1 MAEIALCSL
10 PFALSG
16 FLGGLSLGNKERQ
29 WQDSM
34 SRRKALA
41 GLAGLVAGSPLL
53 HAQLD
58 PRPFTQHRR
67 SPGLNEMLT
76 AFDFEP
82 VMFANVSQSVYDY
95 TAHGDGGE
103 WNLRRNRQA
112 FDWVDLLPGRA
123 VDPATVDL
131 SSQVLDLKLK
141 YPIIIAPTATQVALH
156 PDGEAGMYR
165 AAALSSN
172 TPMCLST
179 NSSQS
184 IEQVAKGAQGQLWW
198 QFYPR
203 QDLNASRELLERA
216 QGAGYTAMVITVD
229 QQASYYERSQHDRNL
244 GGRTG
249 GAGRG
254 GGGGRGAG
262 AAAEAGAPGRA
273 NDPEALGTATIG
285 RGAAVPGSAGAGA
298 PPPAPARLGPQ
309 AYRIG
314 AGRLWYS
321 WDYLDQVRKFI
332 KVPIVLKGI
341 VTHEDARLC
350 VERGFDGIVVSNHGG
365 RSMDYGPSTLEALPE
380 IVAAVNGKIP
390 VMIDSGFRRGSDVLK
405 ALALGA
411 DAVWLGRAARWALGA
426 FGPVGVQ
433 KLLTDII
440 FKELVDAAAATGRTS
455 MASIDASIIK
465 QNWP

>member
-1 MAEIALCSL
+1 MGSIQ
-10 PFALSG
+10 
-16 FLGGLSLGNKERQ
+16 RQ
-29 WQDSM
+29 WEQSL

-41 GLAGLVAGSPLL
+41 GLAGLIAGSPLL

-58 PRPFTQHRR
+58 PRPFSAHRR
-67 SPGLNEMLT
+67 TPGLSEMLS

-82 VMFANVSQSVYDY
+82 VMFANVPQAVYDY

-112 FDWVDLLPGRA
+112 FDWVDLIPGKA
-123 VDPATVDL
+123 VDPSTVDL
-131 SSQVLDLKLK
+131 SSQLLDLKLK
-141 YPIIIAPTATQVALH
+141 YPIVIAPTATQVALH

-165 AAALSSN
+165 AAAQSSN
-172 TPMCLST
+172 TPVCLSN

-203 QDLNASRELLERA
+203 QDMGASQELLERA

-244 GGRTG
+244 GGRAG
-249 GAGRG
+249 GA
-254 GGGGRGAG
+254 GRGAG
-262 AAAEAGAPGRA
+262 AARGAAAGRQGGAGRA

-285 RGAAVPGSAGAGA
+285 RGAAVPGSAGAAGA
-298 PPPAPARLGPQ
+298 PPPATRRGAA
-309 AYRIG
+309 AYRVG

-321 WDYLDQVRKFI
+321 WEYLDQVRKFI
-332 KVPIVLKGI
+332 KVPIVIKGI
-341 VTHEDARLC
+341 VTAEDARLC
-350 VERGFDGIVVSNHGG
+350 VERGFNGIVVSNHGG

-426 FGPVGVQ
+426 FGPVGVER
-433 KLLTDII
+433 LLTEII
-440 FKELVDAAAATGRTS
+440 FKELVESVAATGKSTL
-455 MASIDASIIK
+455 ASIDSSIIK

>member
-1 MAEIALCSL
+1 MGTIQRRWEQSV
-10 PFALSG
+10 
-16 FLGGLSLGNKERQ
+16 
-29 WQDSM
+29 

-41 GLAGLVAGSPLL
+41 GMAGLIAGSPLL
-53 HAQLD
+53 QAQID
-58 PRPFTQHRR
+58 PRPFTSHRR
-67 SPGLNEMLT
+67 TPGLNEMFN

-82 VMFANVSQSVYDY
+82 VMFANVTQAVYDY

-112 FDWVDLLPGRA
+112 FDWVDLLPGKA
-123 VDPATVDL
+123 VDPASVDL
-131 SSQVLDLKLK
+131 SSQLLNLKLK
-141 YPIIIAPTATQVALH
+141 YPIVIAPTATQAALH
-156 PDGEAGMYR
+156 PEGEAGMYR

-172 TPMCLST
+172 TPMCLSI
-179 NSSQS
+179 NSSQPF
-184 IEQVAKGAQGQLWW
+184 EQVAKGAQGQLWW

-203 QDLNASRELLERA
+203 QDLGASQELLERA
-216 QGAGYTAMVITVD
+216 QGTGYTAIVITVD

-249 GAGRG
+249 GGGR
-254 GGGGRGAG
+254 GGGRGAAAGG
-262 AAAEAGAPGRA
+262 ARQGGAGRA

-285 RGAAVPGSAGAGA
+285 RGAAVPGSA
-298 PPPAPARLGPQ
+298 APAAATPARRGAA
-309 AYRIG
+309 AYRVG
-314 AGRLWYS
+314 GGRLWYS
-321 WDYLDQVRKFI
+321 WEYLDQVRKFI
-332 KVPIVLKGI
+332 KVPLVIKGI
-341 VTHEDARLC
+341 VTAEDARIC

-365 RSMDYGPSTLEALPE
+365 RSMDYGPSTLEVLPE

-433 KLLTDII
+433 RLLEDII
-440 FKELVDAAAATGRTS
+440 FKELVDAAAATGKTTL
-455 MASIDASIIK
+455 ASIDSSIIK

>member
-1 MAEIALCSL
+1 VSTIA
-10 PFALSG
+10 
-16 FLGGLSLGNKERQ
+16 RQ
-29 WQDSM
+29 WEQSL

-41 GLAGLVAGSPLL
+41 GMAGLLAGSPLL
-53 HAQLD
+53 QAQLD
-58 PRPFTQHRR
+58 PRPFTAHRR
-67 SPGLNEMLT
+67 TPGINEMFT

-82 VMFANVSQSVYDY
+82 VMFANVPQSVYDY

-112 FDWVDLLPGRA
+112 FDWVDLIPGKV
-123 VDPATVDL
+123 VDPSAVDL
-131 SSQVLDLKLK
+131 SSQLLDLKLK
-141 YPIIIAPTATQVALH
+141 YPIVIAPTATQVALH

-165 AAALSSN
+165 AAALSAN
-172 TPMCLST
+172 TPMCLSN

-203 QDLNASRELLERA
+203 QDMGASQELLERA
-216 QGAGYTAMVITVD
+216 QAAGYTAIVITVD

-249 GAGRG
+249 GAARG
-254 GGGGRGAG
+254 GGAARAGG
-262 AAAEAGAPGRA
+262 AARQGGAGRA
-273 NDPEALGTATIG
+273 NGPEAPGTASSG
-285 RGAAVPGSAGAGA
+285 RGAAPIRRGAA
-298 PPPAPARLGPQ
+298 
-309 AYRIG
+309 AYRLG
-314 AGRLWYS
+314 AGRLWYT
-321 WDYLDQVRKFI
+321 WEYLDQVRKFI
-332 KVPIVLKGI
+332 KVPIILKGI
-341 VTHEDARLC
+341 VTAEDARIC

-380 IVAAVNGKIP
+380 IVAAVNGKMPIM
-390 VMIDSGFRRGSDVLK
+390 VDSGFRRGSDVLK

-426 FGPVGVQ
+426 FGPLGVQ
-433 KLLTDII
+433 RLLSDII
-440 FKELVDAAAATGRTS
+440 FKELVDAAAATGKATL
-455 MASIDASIIK
+455 ASIDSSIVR

>member
-1 MAEIALCSL
+1 M
-10 PFALSG
+10 
-16 FLGGLSLGNKERQ
+16 
-29 WQDSM
+29 
-34 SRRKALA
+34 A
-41 GLAGLVAGSPLL
+41 GLIAGSPLL

-58 PRPFTQHRR
+58 PRPFTTHRR
-67 SPGLNEMLT
+67 TPGLNEMLT

-82 VMFANVSQSVYDY
+82 VMFANVPQSVYDY

-112 FDWVDLLPGRA
+112 FDWVDLIPGKA
-123 VDPATVDL
+123 VDPSTVDL
-131 SSQVLDLKLK
+131 SSQLLGLKLK
-141 YPIIIAPTATQVALH
+141 YPILIAPTATQVALH

-165 AAALSSN
+165 AAQLSSN
-172 TPMCLST
+172 TPMCLSN

-184 IEQVAKGAQGQLWW
+184 VEQVAKGAQGQLWW

-203 QDLNASRELLERA
+203 QDLGASQELLERA

-244 GGRTG
+244 GGRG
-249 GAGRG
+249 GLAP
-254 GGGGRGAG
+254 
-262 AAAEAGAPGRA
+262 AAAVDAEARRARRVKVVQAARTIPRRWERRRSAAAPQC
-273 NDPEALGTATIG
+273 
-285 RGAAVPGSAGAGA
+285 
-298 PPPAPARLGPQ
+298 PARLVRRPRRRRRRAVGRP
-309 AYRIG
+309 RIASA

-321 WDYLDQVRKFI
+321 WEYLDQVRKFI
-332 KVPIVLKGI
+332 KTPIIIKGI
-341 VTHEDARLC
+341 VTAEDARLC

-433 KLLTDII
+433 RLLTDII
-440 FKELVDAAAATGRTS
+440 FKELVDAAAATGKTTL
-455 MASIDASIIK
+455 ASIDSSIVK

>member
-1 MAEIALCSL
+1 MGSI
-10 PFALSG
+10 
-16 FLGGLSLGNKERQ
+16 ERQ
-29 WQDSM
+29 WERSL

-58 PRPFTQHRR
+58 PRPFTTHRR
-67 SPGLNEMLT
+67 TPGLNEMFS

-82 VMFANVSQSVYDY
+82 VMYANVPQSVYDY

-112 FDWVDLLPGRA
+112 FDWVDLIPGKA
-123 VDPATVDL
+123 VDPSTVDL
-131 SSQVLDLKLK
+131 SSQLLDLKLK
-141 YPIIIAPTATQVALH
+141 YPIVIAPTATQVALH

-165 AAALSSN
+165 AATQSSN
-172 TPMCLST
+172 TPMCLSN

-203 QDLNASRELLERA
+203 QDLGASQELLERA

-254 GGGGRGAG
+254 AGVGRGAG
-262 AAAEAGAPGRA
+262 AGRGGAGRA

-285 RGAAVPGSAGAGA
+285 RGAAVPGAAATGA
-298 PPPAPARLGPQ
+298 PVAARRGAA
-309 AYRIG
+309 AYRVG

-321 WDYLDQVRKFI
+321 WEYLDQVRKFI
-332 KVPIVLKGI
+332 KTPIIIKGI
-341 VTHEDARLC
+341 VTAEDAKLC
-350 VERGFDGIVVSNHGG
+350 VERGFNGIVVSNHGG

-390 VMIDSGFRRGSDVLK
+390 VMVDSGFRRGSDVLK

-426 FGPVGVQ
+426 FGPVGVER
-433 KLLTDII
+433 LLTEII
-440 FKELVDAAAATGRTS
+440 FKELVESVAATGKTTL
-455 MASIDASIIK
+455 ASIDSSIIK

>member
-1 MAEIALCSL
+1 MGKI
-10 PFALSG
+10 
-16 FLGGLSLGNKERQ
+16 ERH
-29 WQDSM
+29 WQQSM
-34 SRRKALA
+34 SRRKALT
-41 GLAGLVAGSPLL
+41 GLAGILAGSPLL
-53 HAQLD
+53 NAQLD
-58 PRPFTQHRR
+58 PRPYTSHKRA
-67 SPGLNEMLT
+67 PGLVEMFT

-82 VMFANVSQSVYDY
+82 VMFANVTQSVYDY

-112 FDWVDLLPGRA
+112 FDWVDLVQGKTA
-123 VDPATVDL
+123 DPSSVDL
-131 SSQVLDLKLK
+131 SSELLGLKLK

-165 AAALSSN
+165 AAQLSSN
-172 TPMCLST
+172 TPMCLSQ

-184 IEQVAKGAQGQLWW
+184 IEEVAKGAKGQLWW

-203 QDLNASRELLERA
+203 QDLGVSQEVRERA

-254 GGGGRGAG
+254 GGRGAAAG
-262 AAAEAGAPGRA
+262 AARQGGAGRA

-298 PPPAPARLGPQ
+298 VPAAAIRRGPAL
-309 AYRIG
+309 YRVG
-314 AGRLWYS
+314 GGRLWYN
-321 WDYLDQVRKFI
+321 WEYMDQVRKFI
-332 KVPIVLKGI
+332 KVPIILKGI
-341 VTHEDARLC
+341 VTAEDARIC

-365 RSMDYGPSTLEALPE
+365 RSMDYGPSTLEVLPE
-380 IVAAVNGKIP
+380 VVAAVNGKIP

-411 DAVWLGRAARWALGA
+411 DAVWLGRASRWALGA
-426 FGPVGVQ
+426 FGPAGVQ
-433 KLLTDII
+433 RLLTEII
-440 FKELVDAAAATGRTS
+440 FKELVEATAAMGKTTL
-455 MASIDASIIK
+455 ASIDASIVK
-465 QNWP
+465 QSWP

>member
-1 MAEIALCSL
+1 MGKI
-10 PFALSG
+10 
-16 FLGGLSLGNKERQ
+16 ERQ
-29 WQDSM
+29 WQTGV
-34 SRRKALA
+34 SRRDALA

-58 PRPFTQHRR
+58 PRPFQQHRR
-67 SPGLNEMLT
+67 MPGLNEMFT

-82 VMFANVSQSVYDY
+82 VMFANVPQAVYDY

-112 FDWVDLLPGRA
+112 FDWVDLLPGRS
-123 VDPATVDL
+123 VDPASVDL
-131 SSQVLDLKLK
+131 SSELLGLKLK
-141 YPIIIAPTATQVALH
+141 YPVVIAPTATQVALH

-165 AAALSSN
+165 AATLSAN
-172 TPMCLST
+172 TPMCLSV
-179 NSSQS
+179 NSSQT
-184 IEQVAKGAQGQLWW
+184 IEQVAKGAQGQLWF

-203 QDLNASRELLERA
+203 QDMNASREVLERA
-216 QGAGYTAMVITVD
+216 QALGYTGIVVTVD
-229 QQASYYERSQHDRNL
+229 QQASFYERSQHDRNL

-254 GGGGRGAG
+254 GPGRGAG
-262 AAAEAGAPGRA
+262 APARS
-273 NDPEALGTATIG
+273 NDPEAVGSAAIG
-285 RGAAVPGSAGAGA
+285 RGAAVPGSAGATAAAATAEPPRPLRGA
-298 PPPAPARLGPQ
+298 Q
-309 AYRIG
+309 AYRLG
-314 AGRLWYS
+314 AGRLWYT
-321 WDYLDQVRKFI
+321 WQYLDEIRKFI
-332 KVPIVLKGI
+332 KVPMVIKGI

-350 VERGFDGIVVSNHGG
+350 VEHGFDGIVVSNHGG
-365 RSMDYGPSTLEALPE
+365 RSMDYGPSTLEVLPE

-390 VMIDSGFRRGSDVLK
+390 IMIDSGFRRGSDVLK

-411 DAVWLGRAARWALGA
+411 DAIWLGRASRWALGA

-440 FKELVDAAAATGRTS
+440 FKELVDAAAATGRATL
-455 MASIDASIIK
+455 ASIDATIVK

>member
-1 MAEIALCSL
+1 
-10 PFALSG
+10 
-16 FLGGLSLGNKERQ
+16 
-29 WQDSM
+29 
-34 SRRKALA
+34 LA
-41 GLAGLVAGSPLL
+41 GLIAGSPLL
-53 HAQLD
+53 GAQID
-58 PRPFTQHRR
+58 PRPFTTHKRA
-67 SPGLNEMLT
+67 PGLNEMLT

-82 VMFANVSQSVYDY
+82 VMFANVPQSVYDY

-112 FDWVDLLPGRA
+112 FDWVDLVPGKA
-123 VDPATVDL
+123 VDPASVDL
-131 SSQVLDLKLK
+131 SSQLLDLKLK

-165 AAALSSN
+165 AGVLSSN
-172 TPMCLST
+172 TPMCLSN

-203 QDLNASRELLERA
+203 QDMGASQELLERA
-216 QGAGYTAMVITVD
+216 QAAGYTAMVITVD

-254 GGGGRGAG
+254 GGRGGAAG
-262 AAAEAGAPGRA
+262 AARQGGAGGA
-273 NDPEALGTATIG
+273 NDPAPPAAVR
-285 RGAAVPGSAGAGA
+285 RGAT
-298 PPPAPARLGPQ
+298 
-309 AYRIG
+309 AYRVG
-314 AGRLWYS
+314 GGRLWYT
-321 WDYLDQVRKFI
+321 WEYVDQVRKFI
-332 KVPIVLKGI
+332 KVPVIIKGI
-341 VTHEDARLC
+341 VTAEDARIC
-350 VERGFDGIVVSNHGG
+350 VERGYDGVVVSNHGG
-365 RSMDYGPSTLEALPE
+365 RSMDYGPSTLEVLPE

-411 DAVWLGRAARWALGA
+411 DAIWLGRAARWALGA
-426 FGPVGVQ
+426 FGPTGVQ
-433 KLLTDII
+433 RLLTDII
-440 FKELVDAAAATGRTS
+440 FKELVDAAAATGKTTL
-455 MASIDASIIK
+455 ASIDASIVK

>member
-1 MAEIALCSL
+1 M
-10 PFALSG
+10 
-16 FLGGLSLGNKERQ
+16 
-29 WQDSM
+29 
-34 SRRKALA
+34 A
-41 GLAGLVAGSPLL
+41 GLIAGSPLL

-58 PRPFTQHRR
+58 PRPFTSHKRA
-67 SPGLNEMLT
+67 PGLNEMLT

-82 VMFANVSQSVYDY
+82 VMFANVTQAVYDY

-112 FDWVDLLPGRA
+112 FDWVDLIPGKA

-131 SSQVLDLKLK
+131 SSQLLDLKLK
-141 YPIIIAPTATQVALH
+141 YPIVIAPTATQVALH

-165 AAALSSN
+165 AGALSSN
-172 TPMCLST
+172 TPMCLSN

-203 QDLNASRELLERA
+203 QDMGASQELLERA

-254 GGGGRGAG
+254 GGRGG
-262 AAAEAGAPGRA
+262 AAGGARQGGAGRA

-285 RGAAVPGSAGAGA
+285 RGAAVPGSAA
-298 PPPAPARLGPQ
+298 PPAPAAAARRGAA
-309 AYRIG
+309 AYRLG

-321 WDYLDQVRKFI
+321 WEYLDQVRKFI
-332 KVPIVLKGI
+332 KVPIVIKGI
-341 VTHEDARLC
+341 VTAEDARLC
-350 VERGFDGIVVSNHGG
+350 VQHGFDGVVVSNHGG
-365 RSMDYGPSTLEALPE
+365 RSMDYGPSTLEVLPE

-426 FGPVGVQ
+426 FGPIGVQ
-433 KLLTDII
+433 RLLTDII
-440 FKELVDAAAATGRTS
+440 FKELVDAAAATGKTTL
-455 MASIDASIIK
+455 ASIDSSIIK

>member
-1 MAEIALCSL
+1 MGSI
-10 PFALSG
+10 
-16 FLGGLSLGNKERQ
+16 ERQ
-29 WQDSM
+29 WLTSL

-41 GLAGLVAGSPLL
+41 GMAGLIAGSPLL

-58 PRPFTQHRR
+58 PRPFSTHRR
-67 SPGLNEMLT
+67 APGLNEMLT

-82 VMFANVSQSVYDY
+82 VMFANVPQSVYDY

-112 FDWVDLLPGRA
+112 FDWVDLIPGKA
-123 VDPATVDL
+123 VDPSTVDL
-131 SSQVLDLKLK
+131 SSNLLGLQLK
-141 YPIIIAPTATQVALH
+141 YPILIAPTATQVALH

-172 TPMCLST
+172 TPMCLSN

-184 IEQVAKGAQGQLWW
+184 VEQVAKGAQGQLWW

-203 QDLNASRELLERA
+203 QDLGASQELLERA
-216 QGAGYTAMVITVD
+216 QAAGYTAIVITVD

-244 GGRTG
+244 GARAG

-254 GGGGRGAG
+254 GRGGAAG
-262 AAAEAGAPGRA
+262 AREGGAGRA

-285 RGAAVPGSAGAGA
+285 RGAAVPGSAGAGTA
-298 PPPAPARLGPQ
+298 PPAAVRRGAAL
-309 AYRIG
+309 YRVG
-314 AGRLWYS
+314 GGRLWYS
-321 WDYLDQVRKFI
+321 WEYLDQVRKFI
-332 KVPIVLKGI
+332 KVPIIIKGI
-341 VTHEDARLC
+341 VTAEDARIC

-380 IVAAVNGKIP
+380 VVAAVNGKIP

-411 DAVWLGRAARWALGA
+411 DAVWLGRASRWALGG
-426 FGPVGVQ
+426 FGPLGVQ
-433 KLLTDII
+433 RLLTDII
-440 FKELVDAAAATGRTS
+440 FKELAYAAAATGNATL
-455 MASIDASIIK
+455 ASIDSSIVK